1 MPLHDAP
8 CTWPQEGCSC
18 PPVRREVPGPLRT
31 DLTLAQTLMLM
42 ALDGYEVHF
51 LPVERPQG
59 VRLRA
64 QRLFG
69 ADTVYCD
76 RMLARGTVM
85 DTRAET
91 VLVELRHAWQ
101 AVESELSDRRHGHG
115 RTRGT
120 ASAP

>member
-8 CTWPQEGCSC
+8 CLRPQEGCSC
-18 PPVRREVPGPLRT
+18 PPIRAEVPGHMRS

-51 LPVERPQG
+51 VPNERPQG
-59 VRLRA
+59 VMVDARRLW
-64 QRLFG
+64 G
-69 ADTVYCD
+69 ADTVYC
-76 RMLARGTVM
+76 RRFLARSTVM

-101 AVESELSDRRHGHG
+101 AIEAELSGRRSGQG
-115 RTRGT
+115 SSRGT
-120 ASAP
+120 TSVA